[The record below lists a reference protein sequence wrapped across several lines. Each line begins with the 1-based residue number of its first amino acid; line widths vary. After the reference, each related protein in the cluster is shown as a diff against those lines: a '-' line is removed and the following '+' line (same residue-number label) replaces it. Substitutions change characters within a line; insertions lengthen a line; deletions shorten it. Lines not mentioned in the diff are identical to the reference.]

1 MPPHERWG
9 RGAMRAVSRSLSAL
23 LAAAAALLLATSS
36 TASWPQDQSGDER
49 QRQLRRIN
57 AEIERLQGDISSL
70 QSSEQTTIRRIE
82 QLRLQR
88 QIHLREIDSLEI
100 EIGSAEERIVELE
113 DTVSGIEISLRERR
127 AELGRIVRRLYTS
140 GRHGML
146 RVLLSV
152 PQARQLGLAQAY
164 LAAISEREMIFIQ
177 SYQAD
182 IAVLQGQ
189 RTELVR
195 ARTELEEM
203 REAERR
209 HAREAAEAEQDQERI
224 LDEIR
229 NQGGIYQQA
238 LREKI
243 AARQALEEL
252 IERVTRGEETA
263 PHAPLSGMRGRLPWP
278 CQGEVVA
285 RFGRI
290 RDANYDVVLENDGI
304 DIEAPT
310 GTPVRA
316 IYVGSVVFCD
326 WIDERGNMVVLNH
339 GNGYYSLYAHL
350 ERFYVALG
358 DQVSAGQAIGTVGE
372 TGSLKGS
379 ILHFE
384 IRRQAQALD
393 PADWLTRQP

>member
-1 MPPHERWG
+1 
-9 RGAMRAVSRSLSAL
+9 MRALSRSLAAL
-23 LAAAAALLLATSS
+23 VVVAAALFPA
-36 TASWPQDQSGDER
+36 ASFPAGSQQEQAVDER
-49 QRQLRRIN
+49 RSRLSQIN

-70 QSSEQTTIRRIE
+70 QSSEQTTVRRIE
-82 QLRLQR
+82 QLRLRGQV
-88 QIHLREIDSLEI
+88 HLREIERLEI
-100 EIGSAEERIVELE
+100 EIGSSEERIVELE
-113 DTVSGIEISLRERR
+113 EAVSGIEVSLRERR

-146 RVLLSV
+146 RALLSV
-152 PQARQLGLAQAY
+152 PEARQLGLAQAY
-164 LAAISEREMIFIQ
+164 LAAISRREVIFIETF
-177 SYQAD
+177 QAD
-182 IAVLQGQ
+182 VAALQDR
-189 RTELVR
+189 RTDLVR
-195 ARTELEEM
+195 ARTELEEK
-203 REAERR
+203 REAEHR
-209 HAREAAEAEQDQERI
+209 HALEASEAERDQQRI

-229 NQGGIYQQA
+229 NRGGAYRQA

-243 AARQALEEL
+243 AARSELEEL
-252 IERVTRGEETA
+252 IERVTRGEEPG
-263 PHAPLSGMRGRLPWP
+263 PHAPLSGVRGRLPWP
-278 CQGEVVA
+278 CPGEVVA
-285 RFGRI
+285 RFGRV
-290 RDANYDVVLENDGI
+290 RDTTYDVVLDNDGI
-304 DIEAPT
+304 DIRAPA

-316 IYVGSVVFCD
+316 IYVGSVVFRD
-326 WIDERGNMVVLNH
+326 WIDERGNMVVLDH